1 MQRSPSREPRPPKRY
16 LERLLVDP
24 DELPD
29 GPHAFSVYA
38 ERTTVRLISALAVF
52 GCALSVLFWPMDF
65 VVFAADPRRL
75 RIAFGWRAAVVLAT
89 ACLLLLTRS
98 LHDGRWRP
106 RLTLTLFFYALTSL
120 TFATASWMG
129 GPTTPWLYVL
139 YAVPLFTTM
148 MLVRLL
154 ERTLIVYGGL
164 AIALLTYFAIHPEHG
179 HDPFLPAFLGV
190 LGGVS
195 MLFVGVGHMLY
206 AVIRTAF
213 EQRQELRRLSRTDPL
228 TGVSNHGHLR
238 AIATHEIARARRTGS
253 ALSLLMIDVD
263 HFKPVN
269 DAFGHAV
276 GDAVLTELAALLLR
290 TVREIDQVG
299 RMGGEEFAIV
309 LPNTQRATAIEVA
322 ERVRQAVE
330 GTASFS
336 IHAPVRCTISLG
348 CAELAPDDDTDALL
362 RRADQA
368 LYDAKQQ
375 GRNRVVA
382 R

>member
-1 MQRSPSREPRPPKRY
+1 MQRTPPREPRPPTRY

-29 GPHAFSVYA
+29 GPQAFTAYA
-38 ERTTVRLISALAVF
+38 QRTTVRLICALAVF
-52 GCALSVLFWPMDF
+52 GCGLSVLFWPMDF
-65 VVFAADPRRL
+65 VVFASDALRL
-75 RIAFGWRAAVVLAT
+75 RTAFGWRLAILISTT
-89 ACLLLLTRS
+89 ALLLLSRS
-98 LHDGRWRP
+98 LLAGRWRP
-106 RLTLTLFFYALTSL
+106 RLTITLFFYAATSF
-120 TFATASWMG
+120 TFATASQMG

-139 YAVPLFTTM
+139 YALPLFTTM

-154 ERTLIVYGGL
+154 ERIVIVYGGL
-164 AIALLTYFAIHPEHG
+164 AVALATYFAIHPEHSR
-179 HDPFLPAFLGV
+179 DTFLPAFLGV
-190 LGGVS
+190 LAGVS

-228 TGVSNHGHLR
+228 TAVANHGHLR
-238 AIATHEIARARRTGS
+238 AIANHEIARARRAGTP
-253 ALSLLMIDVD
+253 LSLLMIDVD

-276 GDAVLTELAALLLR
+276 GDAVLTELAALLVR
-290 TVREIDQVG
+290 VVREIDHVG

-309 LPNTQRATAIEVA
+309 LPNTPLATAVEVA
-322 ERVRQAVE
+322 ERVRHSVE
-330 GTASFS
+330 GTASFAT
-336 IHAPVRCTISLG
+336 HAPVRCTVSVG
-348 CAELAPDDDTDALL
+348 CAELVPDDDTDALL
-362 RRADQA
+362 RRADRA